1 MLLFGGLPALP
12 VAGADPALV
21 LVVALA
27 EDGVVLAARA
37 VEALLHQVR
46 AVRQRTLA
54 RKVAA
59 TSHKRGVRG
68 DRATITTILV
78 KNIGWEWECVGI
90 TLKTLL
96 IGTRY
101 PHLMLRPSRVKWVR
115 HSPFMLHSSSEHWS
129 LLRGPL
135 FTS

>member
-1 MLLFGGLPALP
+1 MQLKLFPFRRVLVAAFSIMLLFVLPALS

-59 TSHKRGVRG
+59 TSDKRGVRV
-68 DRATITTILV
+68 TITTIVALV
-78 KNIGWEWECVGI
+78 GNGNGM
-90 TLKTLL
+90 
-96 IGTRY
+96 G
-101 PHLMLRPSRVKWVR
+101 
-115 HSPFMLHSSSEHWS
+115 
-129 LLRGPL
+129 
-135 FTS
+135 

>member
-1 MLLFGGLPALP
+1 M
-12 VAGADPALV
+12 AGADPALV

-59 TSHKRGVRG
+59 TSHKRG
-68 DRATITTILV
+68 DRVAITTIV
-78 KNIGWEWECVGI
+78 VIGKVHWFGKLWK
-90 TLKTLL
+90 LP
-96 IGTRY
+96 R
-101 PHLMLRPSRVKWVR
+101 LMRPY
-115 HSPFMLHSSSEHWS
+115 FQSEMMVEQIYAE
-129 LLRGPL
+129 
-135 FTS
+135 

>member
-1 MLLFGGLPALP
+1 MLLFGGLPALS

-59 TSHKRGVRG
+59 TSDKRGVRV
-68 DRATITTILV
+68 TITTIVV
-78 KNIGWEWECVGI
+78 KYIGWYNFGD
-90 TLKTLL
+90 
-96 IGTRY
+96 
-101 PHLMLRPSRVKWVR
+101 
-115 HSPFMLHSSSEHWS
+115 SP
-129 LLRGPL
+129 G
-135 FTS
+135 